1 MRFSLPSSLPA
12 QLSSQVASVV
22 YCFPAKLLLDK
33 CVSLTK
39 LHFNLKSTVVTGIPM
54 KEEQAGGSSANY
66 DVELIHLA
74 EAHRDVLR
82 AGWKGWRGK
91 RQDGGRELRGR

>member
-1 MRFSLPSSLPA
+1 
-12 QLSSQVASVV
+12 
-22 YCFPAKLLLDK
+22 
-33 CVSLTK
+33 
-39 LHFNLKSTVVTGIPM
+39 M

-82 AGWKGWRGK
+82 AGQLLVR
-91 RQDGGRELRGR
+91 GREGGDGRWAVKCS